1 MQHWMYSTSYLYVA
15 LCFKMAFNG
24 IGISHQ
30 QREIL
35 ESLARRE
42 LILNRLNGFVY
53 FVLVTAFVV
62 VFFFCCDVPI
72 MDFFYCFF
80 SIFMTTILVFSY
92 KRMMPWLRYLGPRG
106 VLAANKTVS
115 VQIICLFLLSI
126 FDFIADIN
134 NVRFAKQCNDGEVDI
149 SYAGLITRTLDMMVL
164 LLWRVITFTM
174 LIVFLRQARPLYP
187 NEYRSIEKDLRQA
200 FAIEDDT
207 MYVSNSY
214 DEEDDENSSE
224 GEYDS
229 ESDAVPVAE
238 MERLRQQRLRPLVR
252 VQLSSD
258 SDVSEV
264 RIRLLTH
271 LLLSI
276 SRGDYLKPRRRHMSY
291 SSDTI

>member
-1 MQHWMYSTSYLYVA
+1 M
-15 LCFKMAFNG
+15 
-24 IGISHQ
+24 
-30 QREIL
+30 
-35 ESLARRE
+35 
-42 LILNRLNGFVY
+42 
-53 FVLVTAFVV
+53 
-62 VFFFCCDVPI
+62 
-72 MDFFYCFF
+72 
-80 SIFMTTILVFSY
+80 
-92 KRMMPWLRYLGPRG
+92 
-106 VLAANKTVS
+106 
-115 VQIICLFLLSI
+115 
-126 FDFIADIN
+126 
-134 NVRFAKQCNDGEVDI
+134 DI

-264 RIRLLTH
+264 RVRLLTH